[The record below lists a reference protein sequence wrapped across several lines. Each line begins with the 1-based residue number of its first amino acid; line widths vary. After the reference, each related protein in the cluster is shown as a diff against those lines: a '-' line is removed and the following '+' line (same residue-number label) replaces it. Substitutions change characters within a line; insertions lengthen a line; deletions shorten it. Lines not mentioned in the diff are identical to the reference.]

1 MISLSF
7 DTDHMSEARMAEFLA
22 EVELRGGVTFFCT
35 QPYACLEHASFELAP
50 HPYLGHGRDWLGELK
65 AKRAEFPQALG
76 WRAHSCVF
84 SHTLAEWLRWN
95 GYAYASTHDN
105 FGCAGLKPNRH
116 LWGIWHVPIY
126 YMDNLDFS
134 RRRFWPERQEK
145 PFAAQLIADALA
157 VDGFHVFDFHPI
169 HLLLNSPD
177 PDWYLSV
184 RDRFLA
190 GERLSNLRYSG
201 YGARS
206 FFDDLSTAMRTR
218 DTRSVKIIDGL
229 RHYAGEL
236 PLAST
241 ADPAYAFD
249 ENRLGFN

>member
-7 DTDHMSEARMAEFLA
+7 DTDHMSEERMAEFLSA
-22 EVELRGGVTFFCT
+22 VELPGGVTFFCT
-35 QPYACLEHASFELAP
+35 QPYACLDRKSFELAP
-50 HPYLGHGRDWLGELK
+50 HPYLGQGRAWLEELK
-65 AKRAEFPQALG
+65 TKRAEFPDAVG

-105 FGCAGLKPNRH
+105 FGCAGLRPNRH
-116 LWGIWHVPIY
+116 MWGIWHVPIY

-134 RRRFWPERQEK
+134 RRRFSPERGET
-145 PFAAQLIADALA
+145 PFAAELIAQA
-157 VDGFHVFDFHPI
+157 VAADGFHVFDFHPI

-177 PDWYLSV
+177 PDWYMSV

-190 GERLSNLRYSG
+190 GQPVSGLRHDG

-206 FFDDLSTAMRTR
+206 FFDDLLAAMLAGEMT
-218 DTRSVKIIDGL
+218 SVKIIDGL
-229 RHYAGEL
+229 REYTGEL
-236 PLAST
+236 PLVPA
-241 ADPAYAFD
+241 ADPGYRFD
-249 ENRLGFN
+249 ERRLGFN